1 MTYEKPFDVD
11 SYNDELRPTE
21 LCWDC
26 LEFWEYLMKTW
37 KIDTSDEDYDRYC
50 DEHFEE
56 RYAEQEAEYEKEMFE
71 CIDD

>member
-26 LEFWEYLMKTW
+26 LEFWAYLRESW
-37 KIDTSDEDYDRYC
+37 KVDYSDE
-50 DEHFEE
+50 
-56 RYAEQEAEYEKEMFE
+56 EYEAWRDEQLEKELE
-71 CIDD
+71 LCEN

>member
-26 LEFWEYLMKTW
+26 LEFGAYLKETW
-37 KIDTSDEDYDRYC
+37 KIDTSDEDYEAWR
-50 DEHFEE
+50 DE
-56 RYAEQEAEYEKEMFE
+56 QLEKELE
-71 CIDD
+71 LCEN